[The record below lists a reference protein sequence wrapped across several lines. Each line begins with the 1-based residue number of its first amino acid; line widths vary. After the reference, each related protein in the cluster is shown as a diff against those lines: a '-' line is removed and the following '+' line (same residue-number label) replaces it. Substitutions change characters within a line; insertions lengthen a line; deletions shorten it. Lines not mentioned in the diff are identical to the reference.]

1 VPAEDGGFEVY
12 DPRGEF
18 LAWTASVSTAAP
30 EYTSDARAF
39 RAVLDVIDAR
49 GLGREYAMHL
59 SRLSRRAGFDFTTPS
74 DYAWKL
80 LRAPLPLCASA
91 ALQVLAANS
100 PEIPDGS
107 SAARS

>member
-49 GLGREYAMHL
+49 GLGAAY
-59 SRLSRRAGFDFTTPS
+59 SRALFDAVLGAQGFRWPLTFTA
-74 DYAWKL
+74 DLFAL
-80 LRAPLPLCASA
+80 VRAPLPLCASA
-91 ALQVLAANS
+91 ALEVL
-100 PEIPDGS
+100 EEK
-107 SAARS
+107 